1 MIYFWFPTLAKLN
14 TRMGQYCHLTSI
26 AIVSKE
32 KQAKI
37 LPKMFKE
44 DQEETER
51 ETHEGRGGAKQGICS
66 QTEQY

>member
-1 MIYFWFPTLAKLN
+1 
-14 TRMGQYCHLTSI
+14 MGQYCHLTSI